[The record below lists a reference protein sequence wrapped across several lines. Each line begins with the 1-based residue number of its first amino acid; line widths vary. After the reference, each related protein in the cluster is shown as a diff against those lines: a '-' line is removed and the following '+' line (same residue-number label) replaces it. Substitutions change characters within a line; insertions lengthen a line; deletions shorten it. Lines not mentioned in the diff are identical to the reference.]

1 MLDHQW
7 VEVKQQQLKA
17 AQQPAKH
24 SKISSRWSLHC
35 AKNVMANIYD
45 TLGQSTVAQIC
56 RLHFSLLAPKKS
68 WLKKPFVCQLP
79 EDPLLSHWK
88 KEKPNESRG
97 GELR

>member
-1 MLDHQW
+1 M
-7 VEVKQQQLKA
+7 
-17 AQQPAKH
+17 
-24 SKISSRWSLHC
+24 HC

-79 EDPLLSHWK
+79 EDPLLSH
-88 KEKPNESRG
+88 
-97 GELR
+97 